1 MAANWRTMRC
11 AAMGIT
17 STGSGKRPST
27 WTCLLSSAMQTKR
40 RACAATIFS
49 RVSAAPPPLIMQPWP
64 SISSAP
70 SMYTASSPTALQSN
84 TGMPAAFR
92 PGGGYLGRRHR
103 ARDALLHRR
112 QRIDEVID
120 RGARAHAHDLA
131 RLHVLQR
138 APHHGFEFVLRHLR
152 QFPAV

>member
-84 TGMPAAFR
+84 TGMPAAFSR
-92 PGGGYLGRRHR
+92 AVDTSDDDTAPGMRSFIV
-103 ARDALLHRR
+103 ASASMK
-112 QRIDEVID
+112 
-120 RGARAHAHDLA
+120 
-131 RLHVLQR
+131 
-138 APHHGFEFVLRHLR
+138 
-152 QFPAV
+152 